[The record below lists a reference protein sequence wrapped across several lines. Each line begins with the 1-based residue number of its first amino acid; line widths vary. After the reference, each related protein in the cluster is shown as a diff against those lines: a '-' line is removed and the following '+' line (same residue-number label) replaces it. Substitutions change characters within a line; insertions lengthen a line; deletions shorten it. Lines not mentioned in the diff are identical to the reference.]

1 MTRFERDP
9 RINLVWDD
17 RVDFDSARRGMM
29 LVDQYGQTCKVTKVD
44 RRGRRIWTRRR
55 EQGVWWDG
63 HAEWMATSFNG
74 RPWFKVTTRRRSGKS
89 LLLADRQSA
98 KVASAKRRLR
108 NALVGPL
115 SRRLFHIAAAVKDLE
130 VAERYAARREANR

>member
-1 MTRFERDP
+1 
-9 RINLVWDD
+9 
-17 RVDFDSARRGMM
+17 
-29 LVDQYGQTCKVTKVD
+29 
-44 RRGRRIWTRRR
+44 
-55 EQGVWWDG
+55 
-63 HAEWMATSFNG
+63 MATSFNG

-98 KVASAKRRLR
+98 KVALAKRRLR

>member
-44 RRGRRIWTRRR
+44 RRGRHIWTRRR
-55 EQGVWWDG
+55 EQGVWWP
-63 HAEWMATSFNG
+63 E
-74 RPWFKVTTRRRSGKS
+74 
-89 LLLADRQSA
+89 L
-98 KVASAKRRLR
+98 
-108 NALVGPL
+108 
-115 SRRLFHIAAAVKDLE
+115 
-130 VAERYAARREANR
+130 